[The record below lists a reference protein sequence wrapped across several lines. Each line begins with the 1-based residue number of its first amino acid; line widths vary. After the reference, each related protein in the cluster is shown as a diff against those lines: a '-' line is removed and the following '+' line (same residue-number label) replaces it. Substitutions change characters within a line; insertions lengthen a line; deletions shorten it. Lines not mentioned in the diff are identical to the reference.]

1 VALIALSSASSKCSK
16 PRGQGAKNERVVMY
30 IPVKLLLKSTDC
42 FLEVKK
48 IKAVKTVEVFKI
60 VKAFK
65 TGRA

>member
-1 VALIALSSASSKCSK
+1 
-16 PRGQGAKNERVVMY
+16 MY